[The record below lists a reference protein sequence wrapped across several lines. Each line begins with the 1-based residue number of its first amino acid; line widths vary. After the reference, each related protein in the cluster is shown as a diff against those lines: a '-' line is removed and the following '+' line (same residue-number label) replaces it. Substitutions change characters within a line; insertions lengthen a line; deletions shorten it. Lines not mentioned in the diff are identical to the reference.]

1 MEQLLGWGRGPQ
13 RLPHNSDVQRIL
25 VSESAARAKLQRR
38 VDELESELRTKDAEV
53 AHHRNQRDVLH
64 AQVLA
69 TRGAPSPRGSLS
81 PTVSSKNGSP
91 VAAPTGDDNQ
101 LWQVV
106 GELQQQVVTSASTSH
121 TAAAKA
127 TQLQRELD
135 GARSV
140 IEALQQ
146 QLRKEQQQHRRPGM
160 PLAVRH
166 PGDGDSAQE
175 QKLEQRLQ
183 QCERERD
190 QYAAACEQLRRSGA
204 RAASDA
210 QQHMAEQRE
219 LQQQQQRTLTL
230 LASPAAAR
238 TPLPMS
244 SSSSASPTAATPAAS
259 LPPPPPPLPRPPPP
273 RAASD
278 ELAAW
283 QLRLL
288 AASLQEMIFVTQ
300 RQQAAA
306 TKAGEAATPAEG
318 GPPATAG
325 HGELRGC
332 LQTAQT
338 MLEQFA
344 TMEDATVEVDEAAAP
359 PSQLQEAPA
368 PPSPASSLHGL
379 A

>member
-1 MEQLLGWGRGPQ
+1 MEQLLGWGRGP
-13 RLPHNSDVQRIL
+13 RRALDDNSEVQRIL

-38 VDELESELRTKDAEV
+38 VDELESELRTKEAEV

-69 TRGAPSPRGSLS
+69 TRGTPSPRGSLS
-81 PTVSSKNGSP
+81 PTTSNGGSP
-91 VAAPTGDDNQ
+91 VAAPADDNSQ

-160 PLAVRH
+160 PLAVRQAS
-166 PGDGDSAQE
+166 GDSAQQ
-175 QKLEQRLQ
+175 QKLEQKLQ

-190 QYAAACEQLRRSGA
+190 QYAAACEQLRKSGA
-204 RAASDA
+204 RAESDA

-219 LQQQQQRTLTL
+219 LQQQQQRTLSL

-238 TPLPMS
+238 TPLPS
-244 SSSSASPTAATPAAS
+244 GSSSASPTAATSAAS
-259 LPPPPPPLPRPPPP
+259 LPPPPPPPPPP
-273 RAASD
+273 HPRQPQTTSE
-278 ELAAW
+278 ELATW

-288 AASLQEMIFVTQ
+288 ANSLQEMIFITQ
-300 RQQAAA
+300 RQQAEA
-306 TKAGEAATPAEG
+306 TKAGAAAAQAEG
-318 GPPATAG
+318 GPPATAS

-344 TMEDATVEVDEAAAP
+344 TTEDVAVEVEEAAAS
-359 PSQLQEAPA
+359 PSPA